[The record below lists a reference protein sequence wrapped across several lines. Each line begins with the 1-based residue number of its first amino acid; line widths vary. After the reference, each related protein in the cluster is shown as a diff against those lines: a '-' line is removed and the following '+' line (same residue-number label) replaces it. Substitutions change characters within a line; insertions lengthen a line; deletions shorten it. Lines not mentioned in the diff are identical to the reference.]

1 VQLTRLITLPLLH
14 AVFSGVAAQFI
25 ALGVEAPALRR
36 ALILAGIAIA
46 ALIHGL
52 YNTFSGTLA
61 GFVLAIGAVLLFIAY
76 VRSVEVMRVA
86 VRAAARELE
95 S

>member
-1 VQLTRLITLPLLH
+1 
-14 AVFSGVAAQFI
+14 VAAQFV
-25 ALGVEAPALRR
+25 ALGVETPALRR
-36 ALILAGIAIA
+36 ALIVVGIGVA

-76 VRSVEVMRVA
+76 VRSVEVMRIA
-86 VRAAARELE
+86 VRATARELE